1 MIELAPWI
9 HRVEPGNLILSND
22 VGDWCR
28 LPYPNHPKGCPKY
41 GQSEGCPPRA
51 PKVENVFD
59 LSKPL
64 FLINSEFDL
73 AAHVER
79 MRLAH
84 PEWSDRQLRNVL
96 YWQGTSRKQ
105 LKKRV
110 KQAAELVGADTF
122 AMVPEAMG
130 VNVYATA
137 MLSGLKLER
146 IKGLKTCRHVALI
159 GTKVR
164 SKDDRS

>member
-1 MIELAPWI
+1 MELAPWI
-9 HRVEPGNLILSND
+9 HRVETEDLIRSDNVGN
-22 VGDWCR
+22 WCR

-41 GQSEGCPPRA
+41 GKSDDCPPRA
-51 PKVENVFD
+51 PDVWEVFD
-59 LSKPL
+59 GGRPL
-64 FLINSEFDL
+64 FFVHSEFDL
-73 AAHVER
+73 AAHVAKR
-79 MRLAH
+79 RAKF
-84 PEWSDRQLRNVL
+84 PEASELQLRNVY
-96 YWQGTSRKQ
+96 YWQQTSRKQ
-105 LKKRV
+105 LRGRV
-110 KQAAELVGADTF
+110 KQAAELLGPDTF